1 MTHAYAATMMRRKC
15 TLNIWLVTKTLIFVG
30 CYSSTPLPPQ
40 NEVYTKQLEAAQ
52 DCFVGALPSA
62 LLNFT
67 DLSDEFCCACGEAG
81 LIHFLVEMIKEA
93 KTSVLDSK
101 VRTKGVLLLKVLM
114 ILPRYAD

>member
-1 MTHAYAATMMRRKC
+1 MLFFH
-15 TLNIWLVTKTLIFVG
+15 
-30 CYSSTPLPPQ
+30 SSAPQ
-40 NEVYTKQLEAAQ
+40 NGVYTEQLEAAQ
-52 DCFVGALPSA
+52 DCLAGALPTA
-62 LLNFT
+62 LHNST